1 MGSLYKRGEVYWIKY
16 YRNGKSYRET
26 SKTKKKLRQSDY

>member
-1 MGSLYKRGEVYWIKY
+1 MGSIYKRGEVYWIKY

-26 SKTKKKLRQSDY
+26 SNSIFNSLII